1 MGDAPSR
8 LERAL
13 HVRGCSVSLHVSA
26 LKGGLGCPLRSRGCR
41 SLQRWSI
48 VLALAFLEL
57 RVGLDWHPVRWL
69 SGSDRFWTDRFCNFV

>member
-13 HVRGCSVSLHVSA
+13 HVRGRSVSLQSRPWHGA
-26 LKGGLGCPLRSRGCR
+26 LKGGLRCPLRSRGCR

-48 VLALAFLEL
+48 VLAQAFLEL
-57 RVGLDWHPVRWL
+57 RVGLDSHPVT
-69 SGSDRFWTDRFCNFV
+69 G